1 MIAVGIAFV
10 VAIDVIAAFA
20 SLIMKDFVMV

>member
-1 MIAVGIAFV
+1 MNAVTIAFV

-20 SLIMKDFVMV
+20 SLIMNDSVMA